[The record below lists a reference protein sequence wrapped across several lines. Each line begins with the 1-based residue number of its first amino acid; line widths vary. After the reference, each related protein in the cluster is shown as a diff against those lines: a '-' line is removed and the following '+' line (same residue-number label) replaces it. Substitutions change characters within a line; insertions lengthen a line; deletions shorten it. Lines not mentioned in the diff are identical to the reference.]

1 MFGELKNVFRLTRIE
16 HSKGRKQNISTSF
29 HGKPVRFLYLRTLD
43 DSNMHLEFFQKKRE
57 NDIVNDRMIV
67 SWVKKYI

>member
-1 MFGELKNVFRLTRIE
+1 MFIRNLPKNKMFGELKNVFRLTRIE

-43 DSNMHLEFFQKKRE
+43 DSNMHLEFFSKEKR
-57 NDIVNDRMIV
+57 
-67 SWVKKYI
+67 K